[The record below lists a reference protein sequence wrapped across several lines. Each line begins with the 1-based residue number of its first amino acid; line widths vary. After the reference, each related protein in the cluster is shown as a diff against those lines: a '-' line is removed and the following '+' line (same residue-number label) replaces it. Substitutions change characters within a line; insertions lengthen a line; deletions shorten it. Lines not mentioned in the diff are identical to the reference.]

1 MKNIRMLFLAS
12 MIVGSWS
19 IATASAASAPSFT
32 DVNLARTISIVGKVT
47 DSSIRAEAEFWI
59 DESRAA
65 IKDGKPLL
73 ARTYAERAEKIAGG
87 GSARP
92 LR

>member
-1 MKNIRMLFLAS
+1 MKNTNILFLAS
-12 MIVGSWS
+12 IIVASWS
-19 IATASAASAPSFT
+19 IANASAQSFT

-47 DSSIRAEAEFWI
+47 DSSIRAEADFWI

-73 ARTYAERAEKIAGG
+73 ARTYAERAEKIASS